1 MKTNREHG
9 NALIYVL
16 IAIALF
22 GALSMIMSRQGDTG
36 EAGELPSQKAELYA
50 TEIGS
55 YAAQAKSAVDQ
66 MLFSGGRI
74 ENLDFMLPGAGFDAG
89 SSTDKIRRVYHPDG
103 GGLIPG
109 RLPEEAIS
117 YEGTGPVAGWYMG
130 RFNNVE
136 WTESTDTDVILTAY
150 GIRREICEKLNEKLT
165 GAATIPTLGIGA
177 AAVLVDDQYHVNGSN
192 ADFTTVT
199 PGTPVC
205 ADCNKRASLC
215 VKDQSSDIYAFYTV
229 IADH

>member
-36 EAGELPSQKAELYA
+36 ETAELSSQKAQLYA
-50 TEIGS
+50 TEIGA

-66 MLFSGGRI
+66 MLFSGANI
-74 ENLDFMLPGAGFDAG
+74 EELDFTLPGPGFEAGTTA
-89 SSTDKIRRVYHPDG
+89 DKIKRVYHPDG
-103 GGLIPG
+103 GGLSAG
-109 RLPEEAIS
+109 KLPVEAVS
-117 YEGTGPVAGWYMG
+117 YQGSTPVAGWYMG

-136 WTESTDTDVILTAY
+136 WTKSTDTDVILTAY
-150 GIRREICEKLNEKLT
+150 GIKREICEKLNEKLT
-165 GAATIPTLGIGA
+165 GAATIPTLGAGA

-192 ADFTTVT
+192 ADLTTVT
-199 PGTPVC
+199 PGTPIC
-205 ADCNKRASLC
+205 AACHKRASLC
-215 VKDQSSDIYAFYTV
+215 VKDQASDIYAFYTV
-229 IADH
+229 IADR